1 MTLTLKGP
9 NKFVKKT
16 GVIKEIKNTNIESG
30 TFKWKGKKYN
40 LLENHIT
47 FNLDNDGKKIL
58 IYHMFY
64 YLNEKGIKDSGR
76 WYKWF
81 NKIAIKDNTLVH
93 TVEEYED
100 FDETKKYSVSPA
112 TISITFNDK
121 AVEKIQ
127 KLFNKL
133 E

>member
-1 MTLTLKGP
+1 MTLTLEGP

-16 GVIKEIKNTNIESG
+16 GEIKEVKSSDIENS
-30 TFKWKGKKYN
+30 TFKWKGNKYH

-47 FNLDNDGKKIL
+47 FDLSEDSKKIL
-58 IYHMFY
+58 IYHMYY
-64 YLNEKGIKDSGR
+64 YLNEKGVKDSGR

-81 NKIAIKDNTLVH
+81 NKISIKDNTLVH
-93 TVEEYED
+93 KIEEYED
-100 FDETKKYSVSPA
+100 LDETKKYSVSPA